1 MGDQYLMTWVDRSD
15 RVTVLRVRGELDAVT
30 ADGFAIKAVR
40 LLRHVDGPV
49 AVDLSLL
56 GFIDCAGARTLAA
69 VLDTMLPDRL
79 VGVRGIRRPVSRLI
93 DVIGLDL
100 KRLVQELR
108 AGRGQGPDSRRETLS
123 LARTARWRSRA
134 LMLES
139 AATMARLAT
148 TYAEIAADQAGR
160 GTPERAKYDQTRALS
175 DTAHDLSARFRQRAL
190 ATAR

>member
-30 ADGFAIKAVR
+30 ADGFAIEAVR

-69 VLDTMLPDRL
+69 VLDTMLHDRL

-108 AGRGQGPDSRRETLS
+108 WPRTGPGLSAGDPLAGAHGPVEITGPDAGVRRYHGP
-123 LARTARWRSRA
+123 AR
-134 LMLES
+134 
-139 AATMARLAT
+139 
-148 TYAEIAADQAGR
+148 DQVCR
-160 GTPERAKYDQTRALS
+160 DCR
-175 DTAHDLSARFRQRAL
+175 
-190 ATAR
+190 